1 MQSMVLR
8 MSVFA
13 LRSLWARLSRTL
25 LTAFGIVLGVAV
37 ILAINIT
44 NQSTLDSILTVFSE
58 ASGKANLVVS
68 SASLTNPGFSE
79 DVLRRVALVPGVQ
92 TAVPTLHVQ
101 TILADDVPAS
111 SLGVSVIGEVA
122 NSLLVY
128 GIDPTLDVEARE
140 YKIAAG
146 RFLASEL
153 DAYEIVLV
161 EEYARDKD
169 IDVEDDIRLV
179 TPEGIEVV
187 RVVGLM
193 SKEGPGQ
200 LNNGAFAVMPLIAA
214 QRMFSR
220 SGDLDQIDVVAT
232 SATASV
238 EELAQLRSALRERL
252 GDKYSVLYPAAR
264 GNRVAGMIST
274 YQTGLRVFS
283 AISLF
288 VGAFLIYNA
297 FSMTVVERT
306 REIGMLRTVGM
317 TQRQVMVQIL
327 TEASLLGV
335 AGSAVGVGTG
345 ILLSRGLIRAME
357 LLLAQDVRLV
367 TVPPGGVATSVVVG
381 IGVTLVAALIPSWQA
396 GRISPLEAI
405 RIRGN
410 RREGWIVRS
419 AWPLGVGLVA
429 IGALAMGYLPKE
441 MADLY
446 TIGPFAVF
454 AMFVGATLLIPGTV
468 GLWERVAR
476 PVVRRLYGTEGQLGS
491 SNIRRAK
498 VRTTLT
504 VAALMVGAAMILTI
518 RATTLSYARDIQE
531 WIQVYVGGDL
541 YVHSDLPMRA
551 DLKQRLESV
560 EGVAVATPLR
570 YFDVASVADDGER
583 WRIQF
588 MALEPASYQQVTSFV
603 FAAGQGSQDAAIQ
616 RLAEGDA
623 VLMAS
628 TLSEWSG
635 LQQGDTIRLETRRG
649 MQDFYIAG
657 IVVSFQNNG
666 SIVLGT
672 WNDMRRYFGVNDVT
686 AFLLKVQPGY
696 STEEV
701 RDRIDD
707 LYGDRRHLTVE
718 ANDSLRNRALQLM
731 SQANSMFDVLALIA
745 MLVASLG
752 VVNTLTMNVFERTQ
766 EIGMLRSVGMTRWQ
780 VARMILA
787 EAGLMGLIGGVLG
800 VVFGLFLSALVLT
813 GSASREGM
821 EVAFVVPTEAMLITL
836 VIALVVSQIAA
847 IWPARRAAT
856 LPIIEAIQAE

>member
-1 MQSMVLR
+1 MA
-8 MSVFA
+8 VFA
-13 LRSLWARLSRTL
+13 LRSLKARLSRTL

-58 ASGKANLVVS
+58 ASGKAHLVVT
-68 SASLTNPGFSE
+68 SASISNPGFSE
-79 DVLRRVALVPGVQ
+79 DVLWRIAMVPGVQ
-92 TAVPTLHVQ
+92 AAVPTVQVQ
-101 TILADDVPAS
+101 TILADDAPAS
-111 SLGVSVIGEVA
+111 GVSVSVLGEVGGG
-122 NSLLVY
+122 LLVY

-146 RFLASEL
+146 QFLSSDL
-153 DAYEIVLV
+153 DAYEIMLV
-161 EEYARDKD
+161 EEYARDKQIEVGD
-169 IDVEDDIRLV
+169 EIRLV

-200 LNNGAFAVMPLIAA
+200 LNNGSFAVMPLVAA

-220 SGDLDQIDVVAT
+220 GGDLDQVDVVAT

-238 EELAQLRSALRERL
+238 EELDQLRSTLQDRL
-252 GDKYSVLYPAAR
+252 GDKYTVLYPATR
-264 GNRVAGMIST
+264 GNRVAMMIST

-367 TVPPGGVATSVVVG
+367 TVPPGGVAVSVLVG
-381 IGVTLVAALIPSWQA
+381 IGVTLVAAFVPSWQA
-396 GRISPLEAI
+396 GRISPLEAL

-419 AWPLGVGLVA
+419 AWPLGIGLVA
-429 IGALAMGYLPKE
+429 IGAIAMGYLPKQ

-446 TIGPFAVF
+446 TVGPVAVF
-454 AMFVGATLLIPGTV
+454 AMFLGATLLIPGTV

-491 SNIRRAK
+491 GNVRRAK

-541 YVHSDLPMRA
+541 YVYSDLPMRG
-551 DLKQRLESV
+551 DLKQRLETV
-560 EGVAVATPLR
+560 EGVAAATPLR
-570 YFDVASVADDGER
+570 YFDCVHLAPDGLR
-583 WRIQF
+583 RRIQF
-588 MALEPASYQQVTSFV
+588 MAIDVPSYTRVTSFV
-603 FAAGQGSQDAAIQ
+603 FAAGQGSEEALTERLDA
-616 RLAEGDA
+616 GGA
-623 VLMAS
+623 VFIS
-628 TLSEWSG
+628 TVVSERYG
-635 LQQGDTIRLETRRG
+635 YEQGDTIRLETRRG
-649 MQDFYIAG
+649 TQGFYVAAVVTNFQNSG
-657 IVVSFQNNG
+657 IVVQG
-666 SIVLGT
+666 S
-672 WNDMRRYFGVNDVT
+672 WADMRRYFGVGDVT
-686 AFLLKVQPGY
+686 AFLLKTQPGY
-696 STEEV
+696 SPQEV

-707 LYGDRRHLTVE
+707 LYGDRRHLSVE
-718 ANDSLRNRALQLM
+718 ANDSLRTRALQLM

-800 VVFGLFLSALVLT
+800 LVFGLFLSALVLT
-813 GSASREGM
+813 GSAAGQGTEL
-821 EVAFVVPTEAMLITL
+821 ALVVPTEGIVVTL
-836 VIALVVSQIAA
+836 LIALVVSQLAA

-856 LPIIEAIQAE
+856 LPIIEAIQFE